1 MKNVIRFISLG
12 AICLTLSGCLVTS
25 VVGAA
30 VSATTTAV
38 GAAVDVA
45 DAVTPDITD

>member
-1 MKNVIRFISLG
+1 MKTLVKLFSI
-12 AICLTLSGCLVTS
+12 LTVTTLLSGCLVTS

-38 GAAVDVA
+38 GAAVDVV